1 MSQRVGEY
9 IEWASMSSS
18 HLYSSTWS
26 THGHND
32 LTKDLLVFILRDD
45 IIQLGLIMEEYRG

>member
-1 MSQRVGEY
+1 VGTFPGMWENPVRT
-9 IEWASMSSS
+9 EKPALP
-18 HLYSSTWS
+18 LYYDDDD
-26 THGHND
+26 ND

>member
-1 MSQRVGEY
+1 
-9 IEWASMSSS
+9 MSSS
-18 HLYSSTWS
+18 HLYSSIWS

-45 IIQLGLIMEEYRG
+45 IIQLGLIVEEYRG